1 MHRRYFDLEQD
12 WYIAKDENDTGKAEG
27 WERGIPSFAVRAKI
41 PSVIQEFFPEYHGL
55 AYYFCRFTPL
65 LDRGEGERVLLRFG
79 GVDYRADVYLNGT
92 HLGTKECPEAPF
104 SFDVTSLLTEG
115 ENLLAVRVLN
125 PTDRVIDGIHLQ
137 NVPHRNKTA
146 KKSAGSNL
154 NHGGIWYGVS
164 LEVRPRVYLED
175 VFLLPSAPSGELT
188 VRVTLSEPPKNEN
201 ASLTVSV
208 RDSSRSDAEV
218 AKEVCSLPCDATEA
232 EVKVTVPTPRLWSL
246 ESPSL
251 YPVEVLLSTPEG
263 EDRITHKTG
272 FRTFELKDG
281 YFYLNGKR
289 LFLKS
294 AHTGNAFPVGQM
306 HPVYPD
312 QMRRDMIYAKSAGFQ
327 MLRAI
332 AGMLRPEQ
340 IALADEIGLLIF
352 EECFASWCL
361 GNSERYEWN
370 DETYA
375 EVSMTDPSLPLGDE
389 KALLRRWRESTER
402 MILRDRN
409 HPSVVI
415 WGLLNETKESG
426 VFREAVRFLP
436 RARELDPSR
445 LILLNSG
452 RWDYDMRIGSASNPH
467 SPVWEHTWGYDG
479 DAAAVEGAKAKG
491 ERLDLYMGDNHYYA
505 TVPLTPSDVAFYRTA
520 GQASRPYFQSE
531 MGIGPLFN
539 VIDEY
544 RHFEQNGERLDL
556 EDATFLEYQ
565 ATRFAKDFHRLGLDR
580 IFAFPERLL
589 RESQKNSALDRRLIF
604 DAIRSNPH
612 MAGYS
617 LTGLLDHGM
626 CGEGL
631 WTYWRHWKPGVFD
644 AVSDGWEP
652 LRFCLFVSHCV
663 YGDTPIEVEAVL
675 ANDGVLPS
683 GTYSARFAILGERG
697 IHHAQAVSF
706 SLNGDD
712 LATPVWKESLNL
724 SLPEGTYT
732 LVAELESGA
741 ARGTELSFRVF
752 DRKNNMWNASLST
765 LGLGE
770 EAKKRLAAESI
781 HLPAWQGEKTPL
793 LLVGKAEA
801 EEVSRALSL
810 AKEGASV
817 VFLDREIW
825 DREDTLAQARR
836 LIPDLEV
843 VSTLDWLYHKELVL
857 NDDRLF
863 RGVGRGIAPLRDF
876 AGVFSKHTFTT
887 KITPDFPLCP
897 AFLTGYYG
905 VEGAYALSYAFF
917 GVRHGEG
924 RVYFSTLELLSS
936 LGTPVAD
943 RILANLTSTLLPSK
957 CK

>member
-12 WYIAKDENDTGKAEG
+12 WYIAKDEHNTGKAEG
-27 WERGIPSFAVRAKI
+27 WERGIPSFAVRAKV

-125 PTDRVIDGIHLQ
+125 PTDRVIDGIHLE

-146 KKSAGSNL
+146 KKMAGSCL

-175 VFLLPSAPSGELT
+175 VFLLPSAPSGELA
-188 VRVTLSEPPKNEN
+188 VKVTLSEPPKSEN

-208 RDSSRSDAEV
+208 RDSSRSDAVV
-218 AKEVCSLPCDATEA
+218 AKKVCSLPCDATEA

-246 ESPSL
+246 ESPAL

-263 EDRITHKTG
+263 EDRITQKTG

-312 QMRRDMIYAKSAGFQ
+312 QMRRDMIYAKASGFR

-332 AGMLRPEQ
+332 SGMFRPEQ
-340 IALADEIGLLIF
+340 IALADEIGLLLY

-361 GNSERYEWN
+361 GNSQSHEWS
-370 DETYA
+370 DETY
-375 EVSMTDPSLPLGDE
+375 EEISWKDPLLPLGDQ
-389 KALLRRWRESTER
+389 AAMLRRWRESTEA
-402 MILRDRN
+402 MIRRDRN
-409 HPSVVI
+409 HPSVVM
-415 WGLLNETKESG
+415 WGLLNETKDNG
-426 VFREAVRFLP
+426 VFREAVRFLE
-436 RARELDPSR
+436 RARELDPTR

-452 RWDYDMRIGSASNPH
+452 RWDYDVRIGSASNPH
-467 SPVWEHTWGYDG
+467 SHVWEHTWGYDG

-531 MGIGPLFN
+531 MGIGPVFN

-652 LRFCLFVSHCV
+652 LRFCLFASHNV
-663 YGDTPIEVEAVL
+663 YSDTPVTLEAVL
-675 ANDGVLPS
+675 ANENVLPS
-683 GTYSARFAILGERG
+683 GEYTANLAVIGEG
-697 IHHAQAVSF
+697 GTVHTEKVTF
-706 SLNGDD
+706 SLKEED
-712 LATPVWKESLNL
+712 LATPLWKTAL
-724 SLPEGTYT
+724 SLPAGQYT
-732 LVAELESGA
+732 LAAELTSAA
-741 ARGTELSFRVF
+741 ARGTELSFTVRE
-752 DRKNNMWNASLST
+752 RASSPLLGIS
-765 LGLGE
+765 LAASGLGD
-770 EAKKRLAAESI
+770 AALRLAEMGCAVCSSE
-781 HLPAWQGEKTPL
+781 EEEL
-793 LLVGKAEA
+793 LLVGQAEA
-801 EEVSRALSL
+801 EEVHRALRL
-810 AKEGASV
+810 AHGGATAVFLDPAVWKKEGA
-817 VFLDREIW
+817 LKE
-825 DREDTLAQARR
+825 ARR
-836 LIPDLEV
+836 AVPDLSLQ
-843 VSTLDWLYHKELVL
+843 STLDWLYHKELVL
-857 NDDRLF
+857 AEEEVFD
-863 RGVGRGIAPLRDF
+863 GVGRGLARLRDF
-876 AGVFSKHTFTT
+876 AEAFTTVTFTT
-887 KITPDFPLCP
+887 DVTPDFPLCP

-905 VEGAYALSYAFF
+905 VEMAYALSYAML
-917 GVRHGEG
+917 GVRYGQG
-924 RVYFSTLELLSS
+924 RVLFSSFPLLSH
-936 LGTPVAD
+936 LGTPTAD
-943 RILANLTSTLLPSK
+943 RILSNLIRYLK
-957 CK
+957 K